1 MGAVVYP
8 DPRVDRH
15 LGEHFAGFRLSLLEK
30 HPDFKEAT
38 LGRPVSWA
46 PTFLFSDGPREVRR
60 SVGWLAADDFLGEL
74 DLARGQHQL
83 LRGRFDDALAILEA
97 VAASRAQAAPEAGY
111 FAGVAI
117 FLEGRR
123 DMAGLKERWNRLR
136 AAHPSS
142 DWARKAEVVDDL
154 G

>member
-1 MGAVVYP
+1 MGTVVYP

-15 LGEHFAGFRLSLLEK
+15 LSGHFTGFRLSLLEK

-38 LGRPVSWA
+38 LGRPVGWA
-46 PTFLFSDGPREVRR
+46 PTFLFSDGAREVRR
-60 SVGWLAADDFLGEL
+60 SVGWLGVDDFLAEL
-74 DLARGQHQL
+74 DLARAQHHL
-83 LRGRFDDALAILEA
+83 LRGRLDDALGILET
-97 VAASRAQAAPEAGY
+97 VAESRTQAAPEAGY

-136 AAHPSS
+136 AAHPAS

-154 G
+154 P

>member
-1 MGAVVYP
+1 MGTVVYP

-15 LGEHFAGFRLSLLEK
+15 LDAHFAGFRLSLLEK
-30 HPDFKEAT
+30 HPDFKEAS

-46 PTFLFSDGPREVRR
+46 PTFLFTDGASEVRR
-60 SVGWLAADDFLGEL
+60 SVGWLGADDFLSEL
-74 DLARGQHQL
+74 DLARGQQHL
-83 LRGRFDDALAILEA
+83 LRGRFDDALGILER
-97 VAASRAQAAPEAGY
+97 VAESGTQAAPEAGY
-111 FAGVAI
+111 FAGVAV
-117 FLEGRR
+117 FLRGRR

-136 AAHPSS
+136 AAHPGS